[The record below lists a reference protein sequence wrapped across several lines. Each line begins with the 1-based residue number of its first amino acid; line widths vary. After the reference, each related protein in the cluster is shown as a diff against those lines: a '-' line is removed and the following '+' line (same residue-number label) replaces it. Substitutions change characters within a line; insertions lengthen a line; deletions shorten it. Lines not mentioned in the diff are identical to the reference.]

1 MRLPFVALALLSSS
15 ALAQTEGE
23 LTEVA
28 KRMQRPQQSLR
39 ESLADCDRYQGSM
52 NDCAGYAFH
61 LKDIA
66 LNGVYKSLVSSTG
79 TASAKRM
86 LASSQRAWIVFR
98 DRDCAYEASGV
109 QGGSMH
115 AGWMYRCLEERT
127 ATRIQQL
134 NAMLA
139 CTAPGCHP

>member
-1 MRLPFVALALLSSS
+1 MRLPFFALVFIANS
-15 ALAQTEGE
+15 ALAQTDSE

-28 KRMQRPQQSLR
+28 KRMQRPEQSLR
-39 ESLADCDRYQGSM
+39 ESLADCERYQGSM

-66 LNGVYKSLVSSTG
+66 LTSLYKRVVGSRG
-79 TASAKRM
+79 TATARRM
-86 LASSQRAWIVFR
+86 LVSSQRAWIGFR

-109 QGGSMH
+109 EGGSMH
-115 AGWMYRCLEERT
+115 AGRVYYCLAERT

-134 NAMLA
+134 DASLA
-139 CTAPGCHP
+139 CTAPGCPL